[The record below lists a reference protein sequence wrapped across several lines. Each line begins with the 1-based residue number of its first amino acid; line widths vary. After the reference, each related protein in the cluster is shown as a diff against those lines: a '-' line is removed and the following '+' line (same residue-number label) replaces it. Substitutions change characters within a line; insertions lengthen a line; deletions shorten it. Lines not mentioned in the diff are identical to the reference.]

1 MKSELQREPQSLEW
15 IIMGHMGGFIVF
27 VAGFN
32 FRPNAITTFVMMD
45 IREKTLLYQHKGK
58 LYVQLAQL
66 GCQFGLNNALTSGLY
81 EEYMRHEWSDSKKR
95 NTYSMSTIYRAWD
108 TLLWVKIQ

>member
-32 FRPNAITTFVMMD
+32 FRPNAITTLVMMD
-45 IREKTLLYQHKGK
+45 IREKTLLYQHKEK
-58 LYVQLAQL
+58 LYVQLA
-66 GCQFGLNNALTSGLY
+66 
-81 EEYMRHEWSDSKKR
+81 
-95 NTYSMSTIYRAWD
+95 
-108 TLLWVKIQ
+108 